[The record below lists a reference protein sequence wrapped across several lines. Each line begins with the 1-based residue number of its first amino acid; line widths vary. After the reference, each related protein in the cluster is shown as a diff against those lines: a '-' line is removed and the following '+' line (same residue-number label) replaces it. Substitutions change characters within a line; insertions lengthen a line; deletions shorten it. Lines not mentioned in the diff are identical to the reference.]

1 MNDYDDI
8 GDCCCE
14 KAGDNDNDDDY
25 DGIGDCD
32 NDNDKD
38 YCNTMIM

>member
-14 KAGDNDNDDDY
+14 KARDNDNDDDY